1 VRYEP
6 ARVYQEDSD
15 LRQVIKWIAIGVG
28 AIVVVSALAVAYIAA
43 TFDPNDYKE
52 RIVAAVKE
60 KTGRT
65 LTLDGD
71 ITLSLY
77 PSVGAKLGKA
87 ALTEPDSERP
97 FASVESA
104 RVSVKVMPLL
114 SKEVIV
120 DAIDVQGLRLRIERE
135 KSGRMNF
142 DDLTGAE
149 KPPKPED
156 KGDTP
161 VKVDIARV
169 DIVNA
174 DVTYIDRA
182 AGTEYRLSRLGLQT
196 GRVATGVTTP
206 VELAATIASA
216 KDKAQIDVRLDTKLT
231 FDLERRT
238 YKLGA
243 LDLSAKGAYAGMTA
257 LDATVKGNVEARTGS
272 DEYVTDALVVALR
285 GKRPDGEFDLK
296 LEAPQLTLTRD
307 KVDGGKLTL
316 NATKRDGKERLAAR
330 INVGSVKGAYAAV
343 KAGPLDADIEMQG
356 EGRTYKAQLSGALT
370 ADLDRKTAGLTF
382 SGKIDNS
389 NVSGK
394 AAVTRFSPLA
404 VSFNLDADDLDADRL
419 MGKAPP
425 GKSAEVKQAKSGA
438 AGAKDE
444 KIDLS
449 ALKGIDASGNVRI
462 GKLNLLNLKSADV
475 RAAVKVAGGRLD
487 VSPISAQLYQ
497 GSLGGSLSAQAAD
510 NAVFTVRQTLTGVA
524 VGPLLRDAAQIDTLE
539 GRGTV
544 NANLTTRG
552 ATVDALKKAL
562 NGTAAVE
569 LADGSVKGIDI
580 AGTIRS
586 ARTRLQQLRGKP
598 VESASKT
605 EKTDFTEL
613 KASFKIVNGV
623 ARNDDLSIKSPL
635 LRVDGAGDL
644 DIGNDRMNYVLKATL
659 VATSKGQGGRDASE
673 LAGVTVP
680 VRLTGALDAPK
691 WSIDFGGMVTELAK
705 SRLKDEILK
714 RAGDGAKAKPGASI
728 EDAIK
733 DRLKGIL
740 SR

>member
-1 VRYEP
+1 M
-6 ARVYQEDSD
+6 
-15 LRQVIKWIAIGVG
+15 RQVIKWIAIGVS
-28 AIVVVSALAVAYIAA
+28 AIVVVSALVVAYIAA

-52 RIVAAVKE
+52 RIVAAVKA
-60 KTGRT
+60 KTGRS
-65 LTLDGD
+65 LTLEGD
-71 ITLSLY
+71 IALSLY

-87 ALTEPDSERP
+87 ALSEQHSERP

-104 RVSVKVMPLL
+104 RISVKVMPLL
-114 SKEVIV
+114 AKEVIV
-120 DAIDVQGLRLRIERE
+120 DAIDVQGLRLSIERE

-142 DDLTGAE
+142 ADLTGAE
-149 KPPKPED
+149 KPAKPEEA
-156 KGDTP
+156 GDTP
-161 VKVDIARV
+161 IKVDIAEV
-169 DIVNA
+169 EIANA
-174 DVTYIDRA
+174 DVTYTDRA
-182 AGTEYRLSRLGLQT
+182 AGTGYRLSQLDLKT
-196 GRVATGVTTP
+196 GRVASGVATP
-206 VELAATIASA
+206 VKLAAKISSL
-216 KDKAQIDVRLDTKLT
+216 KDNAAIDFRLATKLT
-231 FDLERRT
+231 FDLEHKV
-238 YKLGA
+238 YKLAG
-243 LDLSAKGAYAGMTA
+243 LDLSAKGDYAGMTG
-257 LDATVKGNVEARTGS
+257 LDASVKGNVEARTGS
-272 DEYVTDALVVALR
+272 GEYVTDALVVALR
-285 GKRPDGEFDLK
+285 GKRPDGEIELK
-296 LEAPQLTLTRD
+296 IDAPQLSLTRD

-316 NATKRDGKERLAAR
+316 NATKRDGKEHLAAR
-330 INVGSVKGAYAAV
+330 INVGSVKGAFAAV
-343 KAGPLDADIEMQG
+343 KAGPLDADIEIKG
-356 EGRTYKAQLSGALT
+356 EGRAYKAQLSGALT

-382 SGKIDNS
+382 SGKVDNS

-404 VSFNLDADDLDADRL
+404 LNFNLDADDLDADRL

-425 GKSAEVKQAKSGA
+425 GKGPEAKQAKPGA
-438 AGAKDE
+438 AGAKED

-449 ALKGIDASGNVRI
+449 ALKGIDASGNIRI
-462 GKLNLLNLKSADV
+462 GKLTLLNLKSADV
-475 RAAVKVAGGRLD
+475 RAAVKIGGGRLD
-487 VSPISAQLYQ
+487 VAPISAQLYQ

-510 NAVFTVRQTLTGVA
+510 NAIFTVRQTLTGVA

-539 GRGTV
+539 GRGTI

-552 ATVDALKKAL
+552 ATLAALKKAL
-562 NGTAAVE
+562 DGTAAVE

-613 KASFKIVNGV
+613 KASFKVTNGV

-635 LRVDGAGDL
+635 LRVDGAGDI
-644 DIGNDRMNYVLKATL
+644 DIGNDTLNYVLKATL
-659 VATSKGQGGRDASE
+659 VATSKGQGGRDAAE

-714 RAGDGAKAKPGASI
+714 RAGDGAKAKPGATL

-740 SR
+740 GR